1 MAKKTKPGEKL
12 RRGDAFVEEPTGSAP
27 RVNLDGRHE
36 AGDAEAGAAEKS
48 IKNGRVEGSD

>member
-27 RVNLDGRHE
+27 GVNLDGRHE

-48 IKNGRVEGSD
+48 VKNGRAEGTD